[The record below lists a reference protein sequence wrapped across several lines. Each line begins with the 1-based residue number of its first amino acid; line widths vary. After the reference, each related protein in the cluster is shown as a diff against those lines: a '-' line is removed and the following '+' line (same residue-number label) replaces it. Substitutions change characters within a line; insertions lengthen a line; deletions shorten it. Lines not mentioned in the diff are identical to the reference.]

1 MTEDLLLKE
10 GFICTDPSTRQWLK
24 KLSDNHFLVLE
35 RDEMHDIDL
44 TEYTDEQIDSY
55 LAAYYPSLDLVK
67 EIYGEDA
74 NQIIAECIAEQS

>member
-10 GFICTDPSTRQWLK
+10 GFICTDPSTRQMVK

-44 TEYTDEQIDSY
+44 TKYTDEQIDSY
-55 LAAYYPSLDLVK
+55 LVAYYPSFDLVR